1 MAEITGFTIDTAN
14 TTTDFS
20 VIPEGRY
27 EVLIKNAEEKQSFS
41 GNHKLNFSFVI
52 RNDVQQECKNRIL
65 FFEIWKK
72 KQPNQQDIQVQGYNF
87 NQLMNLVK
95 NAGGI
100 PDGTHFET
108 VQDLCKVLVGKCLK
122 VTVKHEEYNGKT
134 NAKIDQ
140 FYGLEPTKFPDCK
153 HVFKEKSAITVD
165 SVAQRPQEQFAS
177 QATSSGSLADFEEV
191 IPLNGISLPF

>member
-1 MAEITGFTIDTAN
+1 MAEIMTGFTIDTAN
-14 TTTDFS
+14 TNTEFS

-27 EVLIKNAEEKQSFS
+27 EVLIKNAEEKQASN

-52 RNDVQQECKNRIL
+52 RNDVQQDCKNRIL

-153 HVFKEKSAITVD
+153 HVFKEKSAIIVD

-177 QATSSGSLADFEEV
+177 QTASSSGNLSDFEEV
-191 IPLNGISLPF
+191 ISLDDIPF